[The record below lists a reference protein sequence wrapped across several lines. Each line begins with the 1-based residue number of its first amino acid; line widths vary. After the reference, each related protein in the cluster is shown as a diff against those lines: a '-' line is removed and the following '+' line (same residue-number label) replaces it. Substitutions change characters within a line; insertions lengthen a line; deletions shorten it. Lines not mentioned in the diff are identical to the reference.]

1 MNFPGR
7 ALECAAPGLPRPAG
21 TVTEVSLSDKGPK
34 DEPGKGPGGG
44 ERIAKVMAR
53 AGLCSRREA
62 EVWIGQGRVSV
73 DGEVLKSPAV
83 TVNAENQVLVD
94 GKPLPE
100 AEAPRIWRY
109 HKPRDQVTS
118 NYDPAGR
125 PTVYDA
131 LPPDMPRVLSI
142 GRLDIN
148 SEGLLLFTNDGG
160 VKRRLELPSSGW
172 TRRYRV
178 RVYGQVDQKTLAKL
192 AEGVTVEG
200 VAYGPIEASLERA
213 GRTNAWLS
221 MALKEGKNREIRR
234 VCEHLGLKV
243 SRLIRL
249 SYGAFQLGSLGP
261 GEVRE
266 IPAKVVREQLG
277 LADAE
282 NPSGGYAKAKSRTK
296 KRPPKRD
303 PKRSKAKQEGKPG
316 GPDKKPD
323 KKAGKARGHA
333 DRRRPA

>member
-1 MNFPGR
+1 
-7 ALECAAPGLPRPAG
+7 
-21 TVTEVSLSDKGPK
+21 VSDKGPK
-34 DEPGKGPGGG
+34 GQPGKGPGKG

-73 DGEVLKSPAV
+73 DGQVLKSPAI
-83 TVNAENQVLVD
+83 TVSDDNRVLVD

-100 AEAPRIWRY
+100 VEAPRIWRY

-118 NYDPAGR
+118 THDPAGR
-125 PTVYDA
+125 PTVFDA

-160 VKRRLELPSSGW
+160 VKRRLELPSNGW

-178 RVYGQVDQKTLAKL
+178 RVYGQVDQKTLSKL

-200 VAYGPIEASLERA
+200 IAYGPIEATLERA
-213 GRTNAWLS
+213 GHTNAWLM

-261 GEVRE
+261 GEIRE

-282 NPSGGYAKAKSRTK
+282 NPSGGYAKAKSKSKSRPKATGKFKSGGPATDRSQNRPADKGK
-296 KRPPKRD
+296 KR
-303 PKRSKAKQEGKPG
+303 S
-316 GPDKKPD
+316 
-323 KKAGKARGHA
+323 HA
-333 DRRRPA
+333 NRRRPA

>member
-1 MNFPGR
+1 M
-7 ALECAAPGLPRPAG
+7 
-21 TVTEVSLSDKGPK
+21 SDKGPK
-34 DEPGKGPGGG
+34 SQAGKEPGKG

-73 DGEVLKSPAV
+73 DGQVLKSPAV
-83 TVNAENQVLVD
+83 TVGADNQVLVD
-94 GKPLPE
+94 GEPLPE

-118 NYDPAGR
+118 THDPAGR
-125 PTVYDA
+125 PTVFDA

-192 AEGVTVEG
+192 ADGVTVEG
-200 VAYGPIEASLERA
+200 IAYGPIEATLERA
-213 GRTNAWLS
+213 GRTNAWLM

-282 NPSGGYAKAKSRTK
+282 NPSGGYAKAKSKSKPRPKATGKFKSGGPATDRSQNRPADKGK
-296 KRPPKRD
+296 KR
-303 PKRSKAKQEGKPG
+303 S
-316 GPDKKPD
+316 
-323 KKAGKARGHA
+323 HA
-333 DRRRPA
+333 NRRRPA